1 MRKIFLIA
9 SAVLLVTGLASRASA
24 ITADSLF
31 AVANRQYDN
40 KDYGK
45 ALDSYLRLEKNDMI
59 SAALY
64 YNIGNC
70 YFKQNKLGYAILYYL
85 RAKRLKPNDND
96 INANLAFARQFMPT
110 RLEGV
115 RINPVT
121 TFLDSM
127 VAPFTIN
134 GIAWVSSALFIL
146 FILFLCAAVFLAWHG
161 FWVKL
166 AGYLLL
172 IILLI
177 FSGLTTYKYRT
188 DYMVKKGVIVTD
200 QAQIYSGP
208 GEDNDLEFVGAY
220 GLTFQ
225 IEKST
230 DKYYLAIFENQRRGW
245 ISKGSA
251 EVI

>member
-1 MRKIFLIA
+1 MRR
-9 SAVLLVTGLASRASA
+9 LLLFILTATLVSLGSKAYS

-31 AVANRQYDN
+31 AVANRLYDN
-40 KDYGK
+40 KDYSR
-45 ALDSYLRLEKNDMI
+45 ALEGYLRLEKNYQI

-85 RAKRLKPNDND
+85 RAKRLKPTDDD

-121 TFLDSM
+121 AFLDTL

-134 GIAWVSSALFIL
+134 GIAWASSIAFII
-146 FILFLCAAVFLAWHG
+146 FILFLCLKLYFEWRG
-161 FWVKL
+161 FRIKFI
-166 AGYLLL
+166 GYIIFVILLL
-172 IILLI
+172 

-208 GEDNDLEFVGAY
+208 GEDNDLEFTGAY

-225 IEKST
+225 IENST
-230 DKYYLAIFENQRRGW
+230 GKYYLAVFENQRRGW
-245 ISKGSA
+245 IKKENA